1 MYTVIDS
8 VIAYGVTEAEFTKAR
23 NIAEARFI
31 EEKKGTYQTA
41 LALARAYA
49 YFENTAVVNTE
60 MQRFYSVRRD
70 DLQRVAKKYF
80 GSPNRVVLTFLPS
93 ASTEAK

>member
-1 MYTVIDS
+1 
-8 VIAYGVTEAEFTKAR
+8 
-23 NIAEARFI
+23 
-31 EEKKGTYQTA
+31 
-41 LALARAYA
+41 
-49 YFENTAVVNTE
+49 VNTE